1 MSTTRPFK
9 QVLLQALLQAWN
21 ERGTDASN
29 RLGRILVA
37 LLLLTQIDAVA
48 QCAMCRTTVESSIS
62 NGRSNIATG
71 LNTGILYLL
80 AAPYLIVAAIAFLWF
95 RQSKQEQQARL
106 AKLRLRQKVSQL
118 FSNNA

>member
-1 MSTTRPFK
+1 MYKKIF
-9 QVLLQALLQAWN
+9 
-21 ERGTDASN
+21 
-29 RLGRILVA
+29 ILVA

-80 AAPYLIVAAIAFLWF
+80 AAPYLIVAAIAILWF

>member
-1 MSTTRPFK
+1 MYKKLF
-9 QVLLQALLQAWN
+9 
-21 ERGTDASN
+21 
-29 RLGRILVA
+29 ILVA

-48 QCAMCRTTVESSIS
+48 QCAMCRTTIESSIS

-106 AKLRLRQKVSQL
+106 AKLQLRQKVSQL
-118 FSNNA
+118 FSGNS

>member
-1 MSTTRPFK
+1 MYKKLF
-9 QVLLQALLQAWN
+9 
-21 ERGTDASN
+21 
-29 RLGRILVA
+29 ILVA

-48 QCAMCRTTVESSIS
+48 QCAMCRTTIESSIS

-106 AKLRLRQKVSQL
+106 AKLQLRQKVSQL
-118 FSNNA
+118 FRGHS

>member
-1 MSTTRPFK
+1 MYKKVF
-9 QVLLQALLQAWN
+9 L
-21 ERGTDASN
+21 
-29 RLGRILVA
+29 LVA

-48 QCAMCRTTVESSIS
+48 QCAMCRTTVESTIS

-95 RQSKQEQQARL
+95 RQSKQEQQARI

-118 FSNNA
+118 FSSIS

>member
-1 MSTTRPFK
+1 MYKKVF
-9 QVLLQALLQAWN
+9 
-21 ERGTDASN
+21 
-29 RLGRILVA
+29 ILVA

-80 AAPYLIVAAIAFLWF
+80 AAPYLIVAAIAILWF

>member
-1 MSTTRPFK
+1 MYKKLF
-9 QVLLQALLQAWN
+9 
-21 ERGTDASN
+21 
-29 RLGRILVA
+29 ILIA
-37 LLLLTQIDAVA
+37 LLLITQVDVVA

-80 AAPYLIVAAIAFLWF
+80 SAPYLIVAAIAFLWF

-106 AKLRLRQKVSQL
+106 AKLQLRKKVSQL
-118 FSNNA
+118 FSNNS

>member
-1 MSTTRPFK
+1 MYKKIF
-9 QVLLQALLQAWN
+9 LLAA
-21 ERGTDASN
+21 
-29 RLGRILVA
+29 ILV
-37 LLLLTQIDAVA
+37 LTQIDAVA
-48 QCAMCRTTVESSIS
+48 QCAMCRTTVESTIS

-106 AKLRLRQKVSQL
+106 AKLQLRQKVSQL
-118 FSNNA
+118 FSSQS

>member
-1 MSTTRPFK
+1 MYKKIF
-9 QVLLQALLQAWN
+9 
-21 ERGTDASN
+21 
-29 RLGRILVA
+29 IMVA

-80 AAPYLIVAAIAFLWF
+80 AAPYLIVAAIAILWF

>member
-1 MSTTRPFK
+1 MYKKIF
-9 QVLLQALLQAWN
+9 
-21 ERGTDASN
+21 
-29 RLGRILVA
+29 ILVA

>member
-1 MSTTRPFK
+1 MYKKVF
-9 QVLLQALLQAWN
+9 
-21 ERGTDASN
+21 
-29 RLGRILVA
+29 ILVA

-48 QCAMCRTTVESSIS
+48 QCAMCRTTIESSIS

-106 AKLRLRQKVSQL
+106 AKLQLRQKVSQL
-118 FSNNA
+118 FSSNS

>member
-1 MSTTRPFK
+1 MYKKIF
-9 QVLLQALLQAWN
+9 
-21 ERGTDASN
+21 
-29 RLGRILVA
+29 ILVA

-48 QCAMCRTTVESSIS
+48 QCAMCRTTIESSIS

>member
-1 MSTTRPFK
+1 MYK
-9 QVLLQALLQAWN
+9 KILLF
-21 ERGTDASN
+21 
-29 RLGRILVA
+29 VV
-37 LLLLTQIDAVA
+37 LLLLTQVDAVA

-80 AAPYLIVAAIAFLWF
+80 SAPYMIVGAIAFLWF

-106 AKLRLRQKVSQL
+106 AKLQLRQKVSQL
-118 FSNNA
+118 FSKNLD

>member
-1 MSTTRPFK
+1 MYKKLF
-9 QVLLQALLQAWN
+9 
-21 ERGTDASN
+21 
-29 RLGRILVA
+29 ILVA

-48 QCAMCRTTVESSIS
+48 QCAMCRTTVESTIS

-106 AKLRLRQKVSQL
+106 AKLQLRQKVSQL
-118 FSNNA
+118 FSSNS